1 MGEEHCVLVDRDDAD
16 SVSSEASDDS
26 ANSTTSTP
34 NQVAICQK
42 CGVRGYANLLIYCD
56 LCHVAAE
63 HTYCLDTLSKID
75 KKVEKWSCGECIP
88 ADKLSRLTLAPTL
101 GDEEIEVEQPQDN
114 YSGCD
119 ASKKVLSSPSMEHNR
134 YAADGLPII
143 DPVWRGSFDVS
154 GDEFRLKA
162 HISSKAC
169 LKVFKAAKALPSF
182 LRMEFPS
189 RIDVWPK
196 KFDFSAPTADDIAL
210 YFFSDKQG
218 EENNFVELVDDM
230 IDLNLALKF
239 VFGNSELIIFP
250 SDQLPKLYWEFHGA
264 PYLWGV
270 FRKRSVSI

>member
-1 MGEEHCVLVDRDDAD
+1 MGCDEEDFVMVDKDDVD
-16 SVSSEASDDS
+16 SVSSDDS
-26 ANSTTSTP
+26 ANSTTSNP

-56 LCHVAAE
+56 VCHVAAE

-88 ADKLSRLTLAPTL
+88 ADRLSRLTLAPTL
-101 GDEEIEVEQPQDN
+101 GDEQIEVEQPQND

-119 ASKKVLSSPSMEHNR
+119 ASKKVLSSPSMEDNL
-134 YAADGLPII
+134 YADGLPFI
-143 DPVWRGSFDVS
+143 DPVWRGRFDVS
-154 GDEFRLKA
+154 GDEYALKA

-169 LKVFKAAKALPSF
+169 LKAFKASKALPSF
-182 LRMEFPS
+182 LCMELPS

-196 KFDFSAPTADDIAL
+196 KFGLSAPTGDDIAL
-210 YFFSDKQG
+210 YFFSDKKG

-230 IDLNLALKF
+230 IDLDLALKF
-239 VFGNSELIIFP
+239 VFGNTELIIFP
-250 SDQLPKLYWEFHGA
+250 SDQLPKSHCEFNRA

-270 FRKRSVSI
+270 FRKRTVPV